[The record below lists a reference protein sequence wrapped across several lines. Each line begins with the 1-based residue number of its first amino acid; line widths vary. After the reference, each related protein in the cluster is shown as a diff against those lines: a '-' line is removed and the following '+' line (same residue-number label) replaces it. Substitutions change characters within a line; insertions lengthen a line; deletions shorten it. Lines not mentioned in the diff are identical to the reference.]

1 MPGMGLTAI
10 GLAGVTVSYSGIAH
24 TFIDGMHALTGLTLF
39 IGMIFL
45 AAGIL
50 EGGVSTSNR
59 AKATTLVVLSIALSF
74 GAFAFTMNTISTMPM
89 FAGILI
95 IIAFPSVVIAYMAMK
110 MPTYV
115 KPVGVIFALA
125 AGAGIVAFVSFGL
138 VGPSPYLIGP
148 EPVEEAATPALEEIG
163 APVFAISILVDSSI
177 EGNPDYE
184 PDVANVPQGNIIEWT
199 NLDAVAHTVTS
210 SADVGE
216 TFDSSLMG
224 AGEKFRLDT
233 NTLAVGEYE
242 YFCIVH
248 PWMVATIIIEEAVE
262 PTKTE
267 VSIPEGA
274 GIEKPGQLYYDPNL
288 ITVTPDTMVVWKNVD
303 TAIHTVTS
311 VDGSV
316 DSFDSDIISGGQNY
330 ERIFSTIGTHDYFCI
345 VHPWMK
351 GTVIVE

>member
-1 MPGMGLTAI
+1 MPGMGLTGI
-10 GLAGVTVSYSGIAH
+10 GLAGVIVSYSGIAH

-74 GAFAFTMNTISTMPM
+74 GAFAFTMNTISTMPV
-89 FAGILI
+89 FAGILLI
-95 IIAFPSVVIAYMAMK
+95 IVMPSVVIAYMAMK
-110 MPTYV
+110 MPAYV

-138 VGPSPYLIGP
+138 VGPSPYLISP
-148 EPVEEAATPALEEIG
+148 EPVEELTRPAMEDTG
-163 APVFAISILVDSSI
+163 APVFAISIMKDSSI

-184 PDVANVPQGNIIEWT
+184 PDTAIVPQGQIIEWT
-199 NLDAVAHTVTS
+199 NLDSVAHTVTS

-216 TFDSSLMG
+216 TFDSSLLG

-233 NTLAVGEYE
+233 SKIADGEYE

-248 PWMVATIIIEEAVE
+248 PWMVATIVIEEAVE
-262 PTKTE
+262 PIKTE
-267 VSIPEGA
+267 VAIPDGA
-274 GIEKPGQLYYDPNL
+274 GIEKPGQLYYEPNL
-288 ITVTPDTMVVWKNVD
+288 ITIAPDTMVVWKNED
-303 TAIHTVTS
+303 SAIHTVTS
-311 VDGSV
+311 VDGATY
-316 DSFDSDIISGGQNY
+316 SFDSDIISAGKSFEHTFN
-330 ERIFSTIGTHDYFCI
+330 TIGTHDYYCI

>member
-74 GAFAFTMNTISTMPM
+74 GAFAFTMNTISTVPL
-89 FAGILI
+89 FAGILLI
-95 IIAFPSVVIAYMAMK
+95 ITMPSIVIAYMAMK
-110 MPTYV
+110 MPKYV

-125 AGAGIVAFVSFGL
+125 AGAGIISFVAFGVM
-138 VGPSPYLIGP
+138 GPSPYLIGP
-148 EPVEEAATPALEEIG
+148 EPVVEEAPVIEDSD
-163 APVFAISILVDSSI
+163 APVFVISILKDSQI
-177 EGNPDYE
+177 EGKPDYE
-184 PDVANVPQGNIIEWT
+184 PDVANVQQGVIIEWI
-199 NLDAVAHTVTS
+199 NNDNAAHTVTS
-210 SADVGE
+210 LADVGE
-216 TFDSSLMG
+216 TFDSGLIMV
-224 AGEKFRLDT
+224 GEKFRLDT
-233 NTLAVGEYE
+233 ASLPIGEIE

-248 PWMVATIIIEEAVE
+248 PWMEATIVVEEAKEPVIVE
-262 PTKTE
+262 
-267 VSIPEGA
+267 VIIPEGA
-274 GIEKPGQLYYDPNL
+274 GIEKPGQVYYEPNL
-288 ITVTPDTMVVWKNVD
+288 SKVTAGTTLLWKNED
-303 TAIHTVTS
+303 SAIHTVTS
-311 VDGSV
+311 VDGATYT
-316 DSFDSDIISGGQNY
+316 FDSDIISAGQDFKH
-330 ERIFSTIGTHDYFCI
+330 IFNTIGSHDYYCI